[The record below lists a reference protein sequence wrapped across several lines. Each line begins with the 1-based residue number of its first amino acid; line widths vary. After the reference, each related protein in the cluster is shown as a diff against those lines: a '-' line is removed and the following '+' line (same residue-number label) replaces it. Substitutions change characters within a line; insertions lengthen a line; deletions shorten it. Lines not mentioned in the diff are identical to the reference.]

1 MFFISRRNFIPGIR
15 RVRMLIS
22 WKVGTVGLL
31 LTAAVAATDQDRDN
45 RSGFRERVPCIETG
59 KFYRHGRGWKPLL
72 VTTTFELVFGFFR
85 RKIYLA
91 ESVFVDLLRSPGI
104 DSLPIEPVR
113 QP

>member
-22 WKVGTVGLL
+22 WTVGTVGLV

-59 KFYRHGRGWKPLL
+59 KFYRNGRGWKPLL
-72 VTTTFELVFGFFR
+72 VTTKFQLVFDFSAEKFT
-85 RKIYLA
+85 KQNPYL
-91 ESVFVDLLRSPGI
+91 
-104 DSLPIEPVR
+104 
-113 QP
+113 